1 MAPPLVDVPVP
12 VAVAVPPV
20 DWVVV
25 PAGAA
30 DVVVSGEVA
39 VAAEVAVFSVVCVEL
54 DVELDVEELDV
65 AAV

>member
-1 MAPPLVDVPVP
+1 
-12 VAVAVPPV
+12 
-20 DWVVV
+20 
-25 PAGAA
+25 
-30 DVVVSGEVA
+30 VVSGEVA